1 MHKNASRLL
10 AFGVFAT
17 LLVVPMWAQSPPANP
32 LTCLSG
38 TACKINFI
46 PIFSSNGGPAT
57 EKASLMH
64 VTNGFVTVGGAV
76 SASKGGGVHNTISG
90 TNTSA
95 IGLVGGAGAFGLL
108 STSGESSTGANWAF
122 NGAGAWGDGGAD
134 SNYGVIGTALDHSAG
149 IFHNNSPNNYYA
161 LFGFSEA
168 TGGTGLPWAAFN
180 GDGAGCSMDAV
191 GDLSCSGSKNAVV
204 PVEGGK
210 RQVALAAIE
219 SPKNWFEDFGSAQL
233 VGGLATVELDPT
245 FKQTVNASL
254 EYHVFLTPNG
264 DCKGLYVHQKTA
276 TSFEVRELGGGNS
289 SVKFDYRI
297 SALRKNY
304 EKVRFADHS
313 REFPGSRDG
322 RVRPATK

>member
-1 MHKNASRLL
+1 MHKKASRLL
-10 AFGVFAT
+10 AFAVFAT

-76 SASKGGGVHNTISG
+76 TASKGGGVHNTIFG
-90 TNTSA
+90 TNTQPV
-95 IGLVGGAGAFGLL
+95 GLKGGAGTFGLL
-108 STSGESSTGANWAF
+108 STSGESSTGSGWAF
-122 NGAGAWGDGGAD
+122 QGAGAWGDDGED
-134 SNYGVIGTALDHSAG
+134 SNYGVLGTALDHSAG
-149 IFHNNSPNNYYA
+149 IFYNNGPDYYS
-161 LFGFSEA
+161 LYGFNEA
-168 TGGTGLPWAAFN
+168 TGGTGFPWAAFN
-180 GDGAGCSMDAV
+180 GDGKGCSINPS
-191 GDLSCSGSKNAVV
+191 GDFSCSGSKNAVV

-219 SPKNWFEDFGSAQL
+219 SPRNWFEDFGSAQL
-233 VGGLATVELDPT
+233 MGGLATVQLDAT
-245 FKQTVNASL
+245 FKQTVNANL

-264 DCKGLYVHQKTA
+264 DCKGLYVHQKTP

-289 SVKFDYRI
+289 SVRFDYRVT
-297 SALRKNY
+297 ALRKNY
-304 EKVRFADHS
+304 EKIRFADHS
-313 REFPGSRDG
+313 REFPASRDG

>member
-1 MHKNASRLL
+1 MHKKASRLL
-10 AFGVFAT
+10 AFAVFAT

-76 SASKGGGVHNTISG
+76 TASKGGGVHNTIFG
-90 TNTSA
+90 TNTQPV
-95 IGLVGGAGAFGLL
+95 GLKGGAGTFGLL
-108 STSGESSTGANWAF
+108 STSGESSTGSGWAF
-122 NGAGAWGDGGAD
+122 QGAGAWGDGGED
-134 SNYGVIGTALDHSAG
+134 SNYGVLGTALDHSAG
-149 IFHNNSPNNYYA
+149 IFYNNGPDYYS
-161 LFGFSEA
+161 LYGFNEA
-168 TGGTGLPWAAFN
+168 TGGTGFPWAAFN
-180 GDGAGCSMDAV
+180 GDGKGCSINPS
-191 GDLSCSGSKNAVV
+191 GDFSCSGSKNAVV

-219 SPKNWFEDFGSAQL
+219 SPRNWFEDFGSAQL
-233 VGGLATVELDPT
+233 MGGLATVQLDAT
-245 FKQTVNASL
+245 FKQTVNANL

-264 DCKGLYVHQKTA
+264 DCKGLYVHQKTP

-289 SVKFDYRI
+289 SVRFDYRVT
-297 SALRKNY
+297 ALRKNY
-304 EKVRFADHS
+304 EKIRFADHS
-313 REFPGSRDG
+313 REFPASRDG